1 MSNAYIEWM
10 EEAGI
15 SSIEKKTSDAMSQK
29 MSVGLFAAVHPPPPS
44 DFSVKQAWCKM
55 SSLQNLFSLFKH
67 SCGIC
72 VHGRAKTDGA
82 VRDSTHLQI
91 RTSFWSFRI

>member
-1 MSNAYIEWM
+1 MLSHDWYKLVVQKVSREVSNAYIEWM

-55 SSLQNLFSLFKH
+55 SSLQN
-67 SCGIC
+67 
-72 VHGRAKTDGA
+72 
-82 VRDSTHLQI
+82 
-91 RTSFWSFRI
+91 